1 MHAFV
6 VLCLVL
12 IQRQEIG
19 LGNVSKMTYFCRVGR
34 KILAQSII
42 SCHNSQ
48 SELLLLDVLF
58 QLKATKQTFTVIVWV
73 NLC

>member
-6 VLCLVL
+6 VLGLVL
-12 IQRQEIG
+12 SIPNQEIG
-19 LGNVSKMTYFCRVGR
+19 LGNVFYKV
-34 KILAQSII
+34 LAQSVI

-48 SELLLLDVLF
+48 SELLLLSVLF
-58 QLKATKQTFTVIVWV
+58 QTLTVIVWV